1 MIADG
6 QQRRVEA
13 GDPPGPL
20 LCPRNPR
27 PELPPQPTTRLSPH
41 DHRLADLRMLKPNPL
56 KCLISAFTAS
66 LQAAHDA
73 AEAQRVEA
81 AKLREELAAANS
93 KIMEETVKLL
103 EAEKDTIEVANAP
116 LKVNFKIFGILRIAQ
131 LA

>member
-1 MIADG
+1 M
-6 QQRRVEA
+6 
-13 GDPPGPL
+13 
-20 LCPRNPR
+20 
-27 PELPPQPTTRLSPH
+27 S
-41 DHRLADLRMLKPNPL
+41 DL
-56 KCLISAFTAS
+56 SAFTAS

-81 AKLREELAAANS
+81 AKLCEELAAANS